1 MQKLLITHCVRAHV
15 ALTAFPTSHSL
26 QWVVSLSGMLLNLC
40 EGLRKAIPSICTIM
54 KHHIVPT
61 LLLMWGW
68 AICSSQ
74 NKKIYTR
81 RPTFSVAFLLWKYA
95 LLLALPKQLYSGL
108 QEKFSTLYLIKN
120 KTHKQQKKT
129 HKSSKHPMHKPWKR
143 RFHFLVVRAALSVL
157 QQMSLLAAFACLAEV
172 AKEEIKFVICKMQ
185 NFCFSQNCHPVVHYP
200 PAITPFIHPVKGI
213 LPSCQG

>member
-68 AICSSQ
+68 AICTSQ

-120 KTHKQQKKT
+120 NTHKQQQKNIK
-129 HKSSKHPMHKPWKR
+129 
-143 RFHFLVVRAALSVL
+143 AANTQCINHEREGFTSWLWELLCQSCSRCHCWL
-157 QQMSLLAAFACLAEV
+157 HLLAL
-172 AKEEIKFVICKMQ
+172 Q
-185 NFCFSQNCHPVVHYP
+185 R
-200 PAITPFIHPVKGI
+200 
-213 LPSCQG
+213 LPKRK